1 MFTRKGLDTTAW
13 NVDGSPGCLES
24 MMYNCDGFGAE
35 SAILETDDLIDKST
49 RIVKFEIQLS
59 FGTLIIRA

>member
-1 MFTRKGLDTTAW
+1 
-13 NVDGSPGCLES
+13 
-24 MMYNCDGFGAE
+24 MYNCDGFGAE

-49 RIVKFEIQLS
+49 PIVKFEIRVS